1 MFHVERSILRKMCSE
16 WRPNRQF
23 SEILLPFTIV
33 VYKCESP
40 LSITGEKNPNVNK
53 VHDCNSAS
61 YARFRGVI
69 CRGYFP
75 PSPGAGGRALG
86 GVPSA
91 RADGTPSAR
100 TTRPPTLLRVSPLR
114 YAKRLVAPQRGRA
127 RAGAGGPVCPRAIAR
142 PACGLGRAPP
152 LALRPRAPLASL
164 SLRSGAR
171 PTSVFFCVIDL

>member
-16 WRPNRQF
+16 WRPKRQF
-23 SEILLPFTIV
+23 SLNLLPF
-33 VYKCESP
+33 YRCDLQMWLP

-53 VHDCNSAS
+53 VHDCISVS
-61 YARFRGVI
+61 YARFRGGI
-69 CRGYFP
+69 FGGYFP
-75 PSPGAGGRALG
+75 PSQGEGGRALG

-91 RADGTPSAR
+91 RADGNPPAR
-100 TTRPPTLLRVSPLR
+100 TTRPPTLLLSAPLCF
-114 YAKRLVAPQRGRA
+114 AKRRFVAQRGRA
-127 RAGAGGPVCPRAIAR
+127 RAGAGVAVCPRAIAR

-171 PTSVFFCVIDL
+171 PPPGFFCVFGL

>member
-1 MFHVERSILRKMCSE
+1 MFHVERSFLRKMCSE
-16 WRPNRQF
+16 WRPKRQF
-23 SEILLPFTIV
+23 SQNLPPFTSV

-53 VHDCNSAS
+53 VHVCKSAS
-61 YARFRGVI
+61 YARFRGGI
-69 CRGYFP
+69 FGGYFP
-75 PSPGAGGRALG
+75 PTQGAGGRALG
-86 GVPSA
+86 GVPTA

-100 TTRPPTLLRVSPLR
+100 TTRPPTLLRVSPLC
-114 YAKRLVAPQRGRA
+114 YAKRLVASQRGRA

-171 PTSVFFCVIDL
+171 PPPWFFCVINL

>member
-1 MFHVERSILRKMCSE
+1 MFHVERSILRKMCSI
-16 WRPNRQF
+16 WRPKRQF
-23 SEILLPFTIV
+23 SPNLLPFTSV
-33 VYKCESP
+33 VYKCEPP

-53 VHDCNSAS
+53 VHVCKSAS
-61 YARFRGVI
+61 YARFRGEI
-69 CRGYFP
+69 FGGYFP
-75 PSPGAGGRALG
+75 PTQGAGGRALG
-86 GVPSA
+86 GVPTA

-100 TTRPPTLLRVSPLR
+100 TTRPPTLLWSAPLCF
-114 YAKRLVAPQRGRA
+114 AKRRLPPQRGRA

-171 PTSVFFCVIDL
+171 PPLGLFCFIGL